1 MGNLLLFFILA
12 FSKEGRG
19 FQGKSA
25 LAVFLELQQI
35 LRAMILRLL
44 CFQFTGGWAGTDV
57 PSMASHS
64 VAVAVLR
71 LLIAGI
77 CGQVPVASVWISS
90 YDVQ

>member
-19 FQGKSA
+19 FQGKLA

-44 CFQFTGGWAGTDV
+44 CFQFTGGWAVTDV
-57 PSMASHS
+57 PSHGLTRRGSGSPRPADSWDLWAGACCQC
-64 VAVAVLR
+64 VDQ
-71 LLIAGI
+71 LL
-77 CGQVPVASVWISS
+77 
-90 YDVQ
+90 